1 MFRGDSGVL
10 SREALR
16 LGGWPAAEYSGHGAL
31 EPTVPEA
38 VDSLGVTPSHRSGK
52 AGTVGSS
59 LPPGVFT
66 GHTRLRCAPRVA
78 LQQWSHTSQPACRG
92 AHLCLLSPPSHAL
105 PTPQP
110 CCPHG
115 RCLPPGLPWDV
126 LARPRPSITSL
137 PAGSAHAAPAPAL
150 SPAPLTRGSPA
161 VGLAFLGPL
170 HLHTLGCMACSLAPM
185 CALGPSVGLPHADW
199 SSPSGGKGDRKE
211 GPILMRGHRGRSAA
225 CGPGRWRLS
234 KKRQRRKSRSGVV
247 TVTAGL
253 TSSQVD

>member
-1 MFRGDSGVL
+1 M
-10 SREALR
+10 
-16 LGGWPAAEYSGHGAL
+16 
-31 EPTVPEA
+31 
-38 VDSLGVTPSHRSGK
+38 
-52 AGTVGSS
+52 GSS

-253 TSSQVD
+253 ASSQVDWGAPALLQAHGSTQTPQLPRDMHGPQPGSGLAWVPASVSLVGAQTRHSGPPP